1 MVIFF
6 LILFLII
13 DVYVFFS
20 LKSVYKTDKSRKIF
34 LWVYGISWFFLV
46 VTIIM
51 AFFLFRTKFLNSS
64 MLFTVFMGTSFVFW
78 VTKFV
83 IAIFLIGEDVY
94 RFIQFTRKSIQAKK
108 LSKENIESR
117 RRFVANVAYGFAAIP
132 FFSLMYG
139 IMYGKYDFRIH
150 RKRLTSK
157 RVPSS
162 FDGFKIVQLSDIHIG
177 SFDSKEAV
185 QKGFDMVN
193 DLEPDLILFTGDMVN
208 NLAEEIEGYEDMLT
222 DLKARFGK
230 YAVLGNHDYGHYI
243 KWDSEEERLANI
255 ERLVEKIESTGFK
268 MIRNSNETIEVKG
281 EQISLVGVENWG
293 NKPFPQYGDIDEAL
307 NGLSEETF
315 KVLMSHD
322 PDHYGEIVLDHPTF
336 VDLTLSGHTHG
347 SQMGI
352 EIPGFRWSPVQYR
365 YKRWAGWYEEND
377 QVLYVNRGFGYIGY
391 PGRIGIW
398 PEITEITLESIA

>member
-1 MVIFF
+1 
-6 LILFLII
+6 
-13 DVYVFFS
+13 
-20 LKSVYKTDKSRKIF
+20 
-34 LWVYGISWFFLV
+34 
-46 VTIIM
+46 
-51 AFFLFRTKFLNSS
+51 
-64 MLFTVFMGTSFVFW
+64 MGTSFVFW